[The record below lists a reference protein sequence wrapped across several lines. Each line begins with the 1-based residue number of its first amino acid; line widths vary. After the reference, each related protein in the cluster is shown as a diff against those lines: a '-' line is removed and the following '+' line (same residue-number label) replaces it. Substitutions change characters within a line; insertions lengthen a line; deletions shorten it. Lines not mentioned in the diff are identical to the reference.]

1 MIVYHMS
8 DTLPLHAEM
17 TADYKKTMGLI
28 TPFLQ
33 ALDRSQDCFFGMLL
47 AAKHQKAVLAKF
59 GLQDMWTNYTKW
71 ATEAIFEFVRR
82 KEFPHFCDRINGHY
96 FFDSLDSARTLYQVE
111 LDDDAPARL
120 DMRLFDEAFDAMWD
134 REDLET
140 ALSCARRYFPGR
152 SLPGAHPGAAQ
163 RRKGRGRPGP
173 DAPSPRLNP
182 RKKSARLLSKETGGF
197 FLQRNSAPTP
207 LNSSTEIA
215 WESPHLNP
223 HRADAEG
230 PDQDLPA
237 GYPAGNRL
245 LQGVHRLELPD
256 LHPRRRRGDPD
267 CRSLPAGIEHPQDH
281 GLPVPG
287 NLQPGN
293 GNRPLHPEQPAPQ
306 GQVPA
311 MDSRGADRQRM
322 GKAVRLL

>member
-47 AAKHQKAVLAKF
+47 AAKYQKAVLAKF

-82 KEFPHFCDRINGHY
+82 KEFPCLCDRINGHY
-96 FFDSLDSARTLYQVE
+96 FSDSLDSARTLYQVDWGQASEEERAKIRLYQVE

-140 ALSCARRYFPGR
+140 ALSCARRYF
-152 SLPGAHPGAAQ
+152 
-163 RRKGRGRPGP
+163 RGE
-173 DAPSPRLNP
+173 ASPEP
-182 RKKSARLLSKETGGF
+182 VWELLS
-197 FLQRNSAPTP
+197 A
-207 LNSSTEIA
+207 
-215 WESPHLNP
+215 
-223 HRADAEG
+223 
-230 PDQDLPA
+230 
-237 GYPAGNRL
+237 
-245 LQGVHRLELPD
+245 
-256 LHPRRRRGDPD
+256 
-267 CRSLPAGIEHPQDH
+267 
-281 GLPVPG
+281 
-287 NLQPGN
+287 
-293 GNRPLHPEQPAPQ
+293 
-306 GQVPA
+306 
-311 MDSRGADRQRM
+311 
-322 GKAVRLL
+322 GKAVAVRDLTHLLHD